1 MNFIITLLILIIIL
15 SIIIVVHE
23 FGHFIAA
30 KRSGVYIDE
39 FSLGMGPQVLK
50 YKPKKSET
58 TYSLRA
64 FPIGGFVS
72 MAEKEDSELKIK
84 KERVLENKS
93 FIRQFIVF
101 LNGILFNFILAIIV
115 FFISGLL
122 YGRPISEP
130 VIQNVIEGKP
140 AYDSGLEEGDRIL
153 ELNGTEINTWD
164 DFVLEASAKKLKDK
178 YVFKIKKKD
187 GSIKEYTLNPEIE
200 TIEGQEVRVFGIQ
213 STGTTY
219 KKGFINAVIYGFEGF
234 YTNFVTILKI
244 LGSLF
249 TGEVPVNSL
258 SGPVGIY
265 SIIDVAKSQGFEM
278 ILYLIAYLSINV
290 GIINLIPIPVFDGGR
305 VLLLIIEKITKN
317 ESSEKTEQLVNYI
330 GFGLMILLMIYV
342 TFNDIIKL
350 VVK

>member
-1 MNFIITLLILIIIL
+1 MNFIITLLILII
-15 SIIIVVHE
+15 
-23 FGHFIAA
+23 
-30 KRSGVYIDE
+30 
-39 FSLGMGPQVLK
+39 
-50 YKPKKSET
+50 SET

-178 YVFKIKKKD
+178 YVFKFISNSNRPMFSISFNTDRSKYRPFAFAFVTFLSNLKKVTE
-187 GSIKEYTLNPEIE
+187 EYHQIEIE
-200 TIEGQEVRVFGIQ
+200 EYMIK
-213 STGTTY
+213 SL
-219 KKGFINAVIYGFEGF
+219 KKR
-234 YTNFVTILKI
+234 
-244 LGSLF
+244 
-249 TGEVPVNSL
+249 
-258 SGPVGIY
+258 
-265 SIIDVAKSQGFEM
+265 D
-278 ILYLIAYLSINV
+278 
-290 GIINLIPIPVFDGGR
+290 
-305 VLLLIIEKITKN
+305 
-317 ESSEKTEQLVNYI
+317 
-330 GFGLMILLMIYV
+330 
-342 TFNDIIKL
+342 
-350 VVK
+350 